1 MKNIF
6 AKTGVFLLMG
16 LAMNGQQA
24 QAQKAFV
31 DDGEVEDPKLAMNRA
46 TRPIEDSGLERV
58 AVRSKQAP
66 LLDTFRG
73 TASKVQGD
81 GIWKERG
88 VATLWYDQED
98 QIISVDISN
107 NAQSNL

>member
-16 LAMNGQQA
+16 LALNGQQV
-24 QAQKAFV
+24 QAQRAYE
-31 DDGEVEDPKLAMNRA
+31 DDGEVDPKLAMNRA
-46 TRPIEDSGLERV
+46 TRPVDESGMERV

-73 TASKVQGD
+73 TGSKVQGD

-98 QIISVDISN
+98 QIISVEVSN